1 MAGNERPVKKRKGFN
16 SVIETGERLKDKLK
30 HHLSFEHCD
39 WDMNME
45 GLWNGLDLFKYPD
58 GGTS

>member
-1 MAGNERPVKKRKGFN
+1 MKKRKGFN